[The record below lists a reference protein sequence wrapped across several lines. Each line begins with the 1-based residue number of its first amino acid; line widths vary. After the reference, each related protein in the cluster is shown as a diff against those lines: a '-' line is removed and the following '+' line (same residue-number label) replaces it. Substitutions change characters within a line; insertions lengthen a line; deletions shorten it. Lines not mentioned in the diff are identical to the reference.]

1 MYRSQL
7 GGDGIKLPT
16 VFRECIDYLEENG
29 KNLAV
34 KLNFTFYVS
43 ALEHE
48 GLYRLA
54 AVKSHILAVKAL
66 YNKGITPNNGVL
78 IIVNLIVFCLKGIL
92 STCQNMIQTRLLVC
106 SNCFSES
113 SRNLS
118 FHRSCFLD
126 SRQLLVSCISHS
138 LTDSHMSLALYN
150 V

>member
-1 MYRSQL
+1 MFGVSLQTAVYRSQL

-29 KNLAV
+29 KNIAV
-34 KLNFTFYVS
+34 KLNFNIFYT
-43 ALEHE
+43 LEHE

-66 YNKGITPNNGVL
+66 YNKGTTPNNDVS

-92 STCQNMIQTRLLVC
+92 STCQNTIQTRLLVC
-106 SNCFSES
+106 SSCFSVS

-118 FHRSCFLD
+118 FHRSCSLD
-126 SRQLLVSCISHS
+126 SRQLLVS
-138 LTDSHMSLALYN
+138 
-150 V
+150 